1 MAGTQAQ
8 GIDRNIDAAARFLD
22 RVKDL
27 SPSERARV
35 SRESFGSSAHT
46 SAMMMIADEV
56 SALKNKDRDGRV
68 SSFLVEL
75 EQRVDEMGLDAEA
88 GDLVK
93 AAPAHPS
100 RVARARQPSP
110 GRRPRS
116 SDTPG
121 LHALRAGCAVPIGSR
136 LTAAGTRN
144 LRRDRTSSGPRCP
157 NWPCPKTP
165 SRLDLGVPRTR
176 SSDLSTHDNG
186 CDYCASDISGGEG

>member
-93 AAPAHPS
+93 AA
-100 RVARARQPSP
+100 ARALLVKGASGLDRATRQVYMPFEQVVPYPSVA
-110 GRRPRS
+110 
-116 SDTPG
+116 D
-121 LHALRAGCAVPIGSR
+121 
-136 LTAAGTRN
+136 
-144 LRRDRTSSGPRCP
+144 
-157 NWPCPKTP
+157 
-165 SRLDLGVPRTR
+165 
-176 SSDLSTHDNG
+176 
-186 CDYCASDISGGEG
+186 

>member
-93 AAPAHPS
+93 AA
-100 RVARARQPSP
+100 ARALLVK
-110 GRRPRS
+110 GA
-116 SDTPG
+116 PG
-121 LHALRAGCAVPIGSR
+121 LDRATRQVYMPFEQVVPY
-136 LTAAGTRN
+136 
-144 LRRDRTSSGPRCP
+144 
-157 NWPCPKTP
+157 P
-165 SRLDLGVPRTR
+165 SVAD
-176 SSDLSTHDNG
+176 
-186 CDYCASDISGGEG
+186 